1 MCLPRDGHPM
11 PSLQGFLHVLLG
23 KLLVE
28 SDTPSMPVPSG
39 ARKAAISFCNAG
51 VWILCLLS

>member
-39 ARKAAISFCNAG
+39 ARKAAISAMQAFGFC
-51 VWILCLLS
+51 VC